1 MTEDKIYYTPSEA
14 VEYLREVRGLIYAVS
29 SLRNMR
35 RYNNATAKR
44 TYANTTLW
52 TKEELDAIVPSAKV
66 KRVKNADDS
75 EGVEG
80 YGPSVLFQHRT
91 SGPIYRS
98 HKIPVGA

>member
-1 MTEDKIYYTPSEA
+1 MLEDKIYYTPSEA

-66 KRVKNADDS
+66 KRVKRGEDS
-75 EGVEG
+75 GSG
-80 YGPSVLFQHRT
+80 GTNPSVVLSTFCVSSSSYDAYFTR
-91 SGPIYRS
+91 
-98 HKIPVGA
+98 VG

>member
-52 TKEELDAIVPSAKV
+52 TKEELDAIVPSTKV
-66 KRVKNADDS
+66 KRVKKDDS

-80 YGPSVLFQHRT
+80 SDTSVLYQHRS
-91 SGPIYRS
+91 SGPAYRS
-98 HKIPVGA
+98 HMLIGA